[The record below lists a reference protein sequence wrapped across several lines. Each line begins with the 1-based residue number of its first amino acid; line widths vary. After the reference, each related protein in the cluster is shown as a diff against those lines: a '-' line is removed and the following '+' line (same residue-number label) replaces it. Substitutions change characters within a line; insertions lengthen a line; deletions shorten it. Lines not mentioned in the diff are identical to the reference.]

1 MSPETSRKLQ
11 AFAILAMLS
20 VAEGRRVSSA
30 ILLRGSQSEGSAFNA
45 DGGAGEGA
53 YIGAEHSHLTTMA
66 TLADPNAQELAR
78 FFTQLTDPTQIAGDP
93 KLQEELWTL
102 TEEVGAMMADPLLQE
117 RATNVAEQLE
127 KVMMADPFSKE
138 VVTQMQMMMTDP
150 YLQSEA
156 EMFAKRMEIGTV
168 AKQAEAMESFIT
180 NPRLHEHATRLAKQ
194 VEVMTANQN
203 FQDQATRIAQLI
215 ETLIADANFQ
225 SHARPI
231 VAHMEAMTAQGPAPD
246 SSSLAEITRSK
257 SGVSFHPR
265 SLATGMRSK
274 LRGARAPAS
283 KMAFDSEEVGVL
295 PPLFRY
301 DPLQIYETGPE
312 ERYRRFVEMEIKH
325 GRLAMAAFLGVIVT
339 YSGIRFPG
347 YLSLSDGIPQSGAPA
362 LKFEDIPGGAIS
374 SWAAVPQLGWLQII
388 ALIAILEV
396 SLFKQDPFKEA
407 GDVVPDDFPWVRY
420 DDEDVRTFKL
430 NVERQNG
437 RAAMMGIIGMIVHE
451 ALTGNP
457 VWPIGDESFQL

>member
-30 ILLRGSQSEGSAFNA
+30 IFLRGSQSEGSA
-45 DGGAGEGA
+45 
-53 YIGAEHSHLTTMA
+53 
-66 TLADPNAQELAR
+66 R
-78 FFTQLTDPTQIAGDP
+78 LTDPTPIAGNP

-102 TEEVGAMMADPLLQE
+102 TGEVGAMLADPLLQE
-117 RATNVAEQLE
+117 QATNVAEQLE

-150 YLQSEA
+150 YLQGEA
-156 EMFAKRMEIGTV
+156 EMFAKRMEIGTMANGKPRDHSKTI
-168 AKQAEAMESFIT
+168 AKQADAMESFIT
-180 NPRLHEHATRLAKQ
+180 NPRFHEHATRLAKQ
-194 VEVMTANQN
+194 VVAMKAKQN
-203 FQDQATRIAQLI
+203 FQDQATRVAQLI

-231 VAHMEAMTAQGPAPD
+231 VAHMEAMRAQGPAPD
-246 SSSLAEITRSK
+246 LFSLAEISRSK
-257 SGVSFHPR
+257 SGIAFAPR

-274 LRGARAPAS
+274 VRGARATAS
-283 KMAFDSEEVGVL
+283 QMAAGRTRKKQDDEFEIGVV
-295 PPLFRY
+295 PPLGIY
-301 DPLQIYETGPE
+301 DPLQIREEGP

-347 YLSLSDGIPQSGAPA
+347 YLSLTDGIPQSGAPA

-388 ALIAILEV
+388 ALISILEV
-396 SLFKQDPFKEA
+396 SLFKQDPLKEP
-407 GDVVPDDFPWVRY
+407 GDVVPDNIPWVRY
-420 DDEDVRTFKL
+420 DDEGVRAFKL

-437 RAAMMGIIGMIVHE
+437 RAAMMGIIGMIIHE

-457 VWPIGDESFQL
+457 VFPIGE